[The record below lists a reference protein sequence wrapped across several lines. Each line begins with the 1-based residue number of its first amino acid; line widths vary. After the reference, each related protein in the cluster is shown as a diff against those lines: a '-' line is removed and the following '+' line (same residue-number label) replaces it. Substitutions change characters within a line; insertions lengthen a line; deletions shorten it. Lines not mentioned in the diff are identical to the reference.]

1 MLLVSAVKGTRFKFS
16 AARKSRRTSLLPH
29 SGQRP
34 EKTLNFGGRFL
45 FISRYALTPNDAA
58 QARRVPDAR
67 NERETLSRRCLKQ
80 PGSALSCVFSCFR
93 SVRMMLDKRVNKS
106 AEIHTAGIT

>member
-1 MLLVSAVKGTRFKFS
+1 MMLLVSAVKGTRFKFS

-45 FISRYALTPNDAA
+45 FISRYALTPNVTLSGAPPMAHDVE
-58 QARRVPDAR
+58 QRRNRRV
-67 NERETLSRRCLKQ
+67 
-80 PGSALSCVFSCFR
+80 R
-93 SVRMMLDKRVNKS
+93 SSKS
-106 AEIHTAGIT
+106 